1 MVRKSFKWYAG
12 GFWLPHI
19 HLNRSYRDHLFRFL
33 FKDKRD
39 LLELYNALN
48 GSDYRDPNAL
58 EIVTLED
65 VIFLKMKN
73 DLSFIIGDR
82 LNLYEHQSTKNP
94 NMPLRGFLYFAR
106 QYEGLVAAGK
116 RSLYGNAMVPLP
128 TPKYVVFYNGT
139 EELEDE
145 TTLYLSDTFSE
156 GRGSGC
162 LECRCMLL
170 NINRGHNRGLLEKCR
185 RLEEYSEF
193 VSRIYDALSKGMS
206 LKRAIETAMDSC
218 IEEGILKDV
227 LIRQKT
233 EVMHMLLTEFDEK
246 KYKRS
251 VYQDGYEDGVR
262 EGEISGFTKGE
273 ASGFTKGEASG
284 LRKGQAQGR
293 EDALR
298 DLARKKASQGKD
310 VAIIAA
316 ELETDVETVERLLKE
331 EC

>member
-39 LLELYNALN
+39 
-48 GSDYRDPNAL
+48 
-58 EIVTLED
+58 
-65 VIFLKMKN
+65 
-73 DLSFIIGDR
+73 
-82 LNLYEHQSTKNP
+82 
-94 NMPLRGFLYFAR
+94 
-106 QYEGLVAAGK
+106 
-116 RSLYGNAMVPLP
+116 
-128 TPKYVVFYNGT
+128 
-139 EELEDE
+139 
-145 TTLYLSDTFSE
+145 
-156 GRGSGC
+156 
-162 LECRCMLL
+162 
-170 NINRGHNRGLLEKCR
+170 LLEKCR

-262 EGEISGFTKGE
+262 DGEI
-273 ASGFTKGEASG
+273 SGFTKGEASG

-316 ELETDVETVERLLKE
+316 ELETDVETIARLLEKE
-331 EC
+331 TGI

>member
-19 HLNRSYRDHLFRFL
+19 HLNRTYRDHLFRFL
-33 FKDKRD
+33 FKDKR
-39 LLELYNALN
+39 E
-48 GSDYRDPNAL
+48 
-58 EIVTLED
+58 
-65 VIFLKMKN
+65 
-73 DLSFIIGDR
+73 
-82 LNLYEHQSTKNP
+82 
-94 NMPLRGFLYFAR
+94 
-106 QYEGLVAAGK
+106 
-116 RSLYGNAMVPLP
+116 
-128 TPKYVVFYNGT
+128 
-139 EELEDE
+139 
-145 TTLYLSDTFSE
+145 
-156 GRGSGC
+156 
-162 LECRCMLL
+162 
-170 NINRGHNRGLLEKCR
+170 LLEKCR

-218 IEEGILKDV
+218 IEEGILKEV

-273 ASGFTKGEASG
+273 AAGFTK
-284 LRKGQAQGR
+284 GR

-310 VAIIAA
+310 MAIIAA

>member
-33 FKDKRD
+33 FKDKR
-39 LLELYNALN
+39 E
-48 GSDYRDPNAL
+48 
-58 EIVTLED
+58 
-65 VIFLKMKN
+65 
-73 DLSFIIGDR
+73 
-82 LNLYEHQSTKNP
+82 
-94 NMPLRGFLYFAR
+94 
-106 QYEGLVAAGK
+106 
-116 RSLYGNAMVPLP
+116 
-128 TPKYVVFYNGT
+128 
-139 EELEDE
+139 
-145 TTLYLSDTFSE
+145 
-156 GRGSGC
+156 
-162 LECRCMLL
+162 
-170 NINRGHNRGLLEKCR
+170 LLEKCR

-262 EGEISGFTKGE
+262 EGEISGFTKG
-273 ASGFTKGEASG
+273 
-284 LRKGQAQGR
+284 R

-316 ELETDVETVERLLKE
+316 ELETDVETIARLLEKE
-331 EC
+331 TGI

>member
-39 LLELYNALN
+39 
-48 GSDYRDPNAL
+48 
-58 EIVTLED
+58 
-65 VIFLKMKN
+65 
-73 DLSFIIGDR
+73 
-82 LNLYEHQSTKNP
+82 
-94 NMPLRGFLYFAR
+94 
-106 QYEGLVAAGK
+106 
-116 RSLYGNAMVPLP
+116 
-128 TPKYVVFYNGT
+128 
-139 EELEDE
+139 
-145 TTLYLSDTFSE
+145 
-156 GRGSGC
+156 
-162 LECRCMLL
+162 
-170 NINRGHNRGLLEKCR
+170 LLEKCR

-251 VYQDGYEDGVR
+251 VYQDGYEDG
-262 EGEISGFTKGE
+262 ESAGFLKGKE
-273 ASGFTKGEASG
+273 AG
-284 LRKGQAQGR
+284 LRKGEAQGR
-293 EDALR
+293 ENALR
-298 DLARKKASQGKD
+298 DLARKKAAQGKD
-310 VAIIAA
+310 MAAIAA
-316 ELETDVETVERLLKE
+316 ELETDIPTVERLLNTASE
-331 EC
+331 NH

>member
-39 LLELYNALN
+39 
-48 GSDYRDPNAL
+48 
-58 EIVTLED
+58 
-65 VIFLKMKN
+65 
-73 DLSFIIGDR
+73 
-82 LNLYEHQSTKNP
+82 
-94 NMPLRGFLYFAR
+94 
-106 QYEGLVAAGK
+106 
-116 RSLYGNAMVPLP
+116 
-128 TPKYVVFYNGT
+128 
-139 EELEDE
+139 
-145 TTLYLSDTFSE
+145 
-156 GRGSGC
+156 
-162 LECRCMLL
+162 
-170 NINRGHNRGLLEKCR
+170 LLEKCR

-246 KYKRS
+246 KYKKS

-273 ASGFTKGEASG
+273 EHKMRELIRAKAAKG
-284 LRKGQAQGR
+284 
-293 EDALR
+293 
-298 DLARKKASQGKD
+298 KA
-310 VAIIAA
+310 IPTIAA
-316 ELETDVETVERLLKE
+316 ELETDVETVKRFLDLTSSDH
-331 EC
+331 

>member
-19 HLNRSYRDHLFRFL
+19 HLNRTYRDHLFRFL

-39 LLELYNALN
+39 
-48 GSDYRDPNAL
+48 
-58 EIVTLED
+58 
-65 VIFLKMKN
+65 
-73 DLSFIIGDR
+73 
-82 LNLYEHQSTKNP
+82 
-94 NMPLRGFLYFAR
+94 
-106 QYEGLVAAGK
+106 
-116 RSLYGNAMVPLP
+116 
-128 TPKYVVFYNGT
+128 
-139 EELEDE
+139 
-145 TTLYLSDTFSE
+145 
-156 GRGSGC
+156 
-162 LECRCMLL
+162 
-170 NINRGHNRGLLEKCR
+170 LLEKCR

-206 LKRAIETAMDSC
+206 LKHAIETAMDSC

-273 ASGFTKGEASG
+273 EHKMRELIRAKAAKG
-284 LRKGQAQGR
+284 
-293 EDALR
+293 
-298 DLARKKASQGKD
+298 KA
-310 VAIIAA
+310 IPTIAA
-316 ELETDVETVERLLKE
+316 ELETDVETVKRFLDLTSSDH
-331 EC
+331 

>member
-19 HLNRSYRDHLFRFL
+19 HLNRTYRDHLFRFL

-39 LLELYNALN
+39 
-48 GSDYRDPNAL
+48 
-58 EIVTLED
+58 
-65 VIFLKMKN
+65 
-73 DLSFIIGDR
+73 
-82 LNLYEHQSTKNP
+82 
-94 NMPLRGFLYFAR
+94 
-106 QYEGLVAAGK
+106 
-116 RSLYGNAMVPLP
+116 
-128 TPKYVVFYNGT
+128 
-139 EELEDE
+139 
-145 TTLYLSDTFSE
+145 
-156 GRGSGC
+156 
-162 LECRCMLL
+162 
-170 NINRGHNRGLLEKCR
+170 LLEKCR

-246 KYKRS
+246 KYKKS

-273 ASGFTKGEASG
+273 EHKMRELIRAKAAKG
-284 LRKGQAQGR
+284 
-293 EDALR
+293 
-298 DLARKKASQGKD
+298 KA
-310 VAIIAA
+310 IPTIAA
-316 ELETDVETVERLLKE
+316 ELETDVETVKRFLDLTSSDH
-331 EC
+331 

>member
-33 FKDKRD
+33 FKDKR
-39 LLELYNALN
+39 E
-48 GSDYRDPNAL
+48 
-58 EIVTLED
+58 
-65 VIFLKMKN
+65 
-73 DLSFIIGDR
+73 
-82 LNLYEHQSTKNP
+82 
-94 NMPLRGFLYFAR
+94 
-106 QYEGLVAAGK
+106 
-116 RSLYGNAMVPLP
+116 
-128 TPKYVVFYNGT
+128 
-139 EELEDE
+139 
-145 TTLYLSDTFSE
+145 
-156 GRGSGC
+156 
-162 LECRCMLL
+162 
-170 NINRGHNRGLLEKCR
+170 LLEKCR

-246 KYKRS
+246 KYKKS

-273 ASGFTKGEASG
+273 EHKMRELIRAKAAKG
-284 LRKGQAQGR
+284 
-293 EDALR
+293 
-298 DLARKKASQGKD
+298 KA
-310 VAIIAA
+310 IPTIAA
-316 ELETDVETVERLLKE
+316 ELETDVETVKRFLDLTSSGH
-331 EC
+331 

>member
-33 FKDKRD
+33 FKDKR
-39 LLELYNALN
+39 E
-48 GSDYRDPNAL
+48 
-58 EIVTLED
+58 
-65 VIFLKMKN
+65 
-73 DLSFIIGDR
+73 
-82 LNLYEHQSTKNP
+82 
-94 NMPLRGFLYFAR
+94 
-106 QYEGLVAAGK
+106 
-116 RSLYGNAMVPLP
+116 
-128 TPKYVVFYNGT
+128 
-139 EELEDE
+139 
-145 TTLYLSDTFSE
+145 
-156 GRGSGC
+156 
-162 LECRCMLL
+162 
-170 NINRGHNRGLLEKCR
+170 LLEKCR

-273 ASGFTKGEASG
+273 EHKMRELIRAKAAKG
-284 LRKGQAQGR
+284 
-293 EDALR
+293 
-298 DLARKKASQGKD
+298 KA
-310 VAIIAA
+310 IPTIAA
-316 ELETDVETVERLLKE
+316 ELETDVETIKQFLDLTSSDH
-331 EC
+331 

>member
-33 FKDKRD
+33 FKDKR
-39 LLELYNALN
+39 E
-48 GSDYRDPNAL
+48 
-58 EIVTLED
+58 
-65 VIFLKMKN
+65 
-73 DLSFIIGDR
+73 
-82 LNLYEHQSTKNP
+82 
-94 NMPLRGFLYFAR
+94 
-106 QYEGLVAAGK
+106 
-116 RSLYGNAMVPLP
+116 
-128 TPKYVVFYNGT
+128 
-139 EELEDE
+139 
-145 TTLYLSDTFSE
+145 
-156 GRGSGC
+156 
-162 LECRCMLL
+162 
-170 NINRGHNRGLLEKCR
+170 LLEKCR

-316 ELETDVETVERLLKE
+316 ELETDAETVERLLKE
-331 EC
+331 ER

>member
-39 LLELYNALN
+39 
-48 GSDYRDPNAL
+48 
-58 EIVTLED
+58 
-65 VIFLKMKN
+65 
-73 DLSFIIGDR
+73 
-82 LNLYEHQSTKNP
+82 
-94 NMPLRGFLYFAR
+94 
-106 QYEGLVAAGK
+106 
-116 RSLYGNAMVPLP
+116 
-128 TPKYVVFYNGT
+128 
-139 EELEDE
+139 
-145 TTLYLSDTFSE
+145 
-156 GRGSGC
+156 
-162 LECRCMLL
+162 
-170 NINRGHNRGLLEKCR
+170 LLEKCR

-273 ASGFTKGEASG
+273 EHKMRELIRAKAAKG
-284 LRKGQAQGR
+284 
-293 EDALR
+293 
-298 DLARKKASQGKD
+298 KA
-310 VAIIAA
+310 IPTIAA
-316 ELETDVETVERLLKE
+316 ELETDVETVKRFLDLTSSDH
-331 EC
+331 

>member
-19 HLNRSYRDHLFRFL
+19 HLNRTYRDHLFRFL

-39 LLELYNALN
+39 
-48 GSDYRDPNAL
+48 
-58 EIVTLED
+58 
-65 VIFLKMKN
+65 
-73 DLSFIIGDR
+73 
-82 LNLYEHQSTKNP
+82 
-94 NMPLRGFLYFAR
+94 
-106 QYEGLVAAGK
+106 
-116 RSLYGNAMVPLP
+116 
-128 TPKYVVFYNGT
+128 
-139 EELEDE
+139 
-145 TTLYLSDTFSE
+145 
-156 GRGSGC
+156 
-162 LECRCMLL
+162 
-170 NINRGHNRGLLEKCR
+170 LLEKCR

-273 ASGFTKGEASG
+273 EHKMRELIRAKAAKG
-284 LRKGQAQGR
+284 
-293 EDALR
+293 
-298 DLARKKASQGKD
+298 KA
-310 VAIIAA
+310 IPTIAA
-316 ELETDVETVERLLKE
+316 ELETDVETVKRFLDLTSSGH
-331 EC
+331 

>member
-19 HLNRSYRDHLFRFL
+19 HLNRTYRDHLFRFL
-33 FKDKRD
+33 FKDKR
-39 LLELYNALN
+39 E
-48 GSDYRDPNAL
+48 
-58 EIVTLED
+58 
-65 VIFLKMKN
+65 
-73 DLSFIIGDR
+73 
-82 LNLYEHQSTKNP
+82 
-94 NMPLRGFLYFAR
+94 
-106 QYEGLVAAGK
+106 
-116 RSLYGNAMVPLP
+116 
-128 TPKYVVFYNGT
+128 
-139 EELEDE
+139 
-145 TTLYLSDTFSE
+145 
-156 GRGSGC
+156 
-162 LECRCMLL
+162 
-170 NINRGHNRGLLEKCR
+170 LLEKCR

-273 ASGFTKGEASG
+273 AAGFTKGEEAG

-316 ELETDVETVERLLKE
+316 ELETDVETIARLLEKE
-331 EC
+331 TGI

>member
-39 LLELYNALN
+39 
-48 GSDYRDPNAL
+48 
-58 EIVTLED
+58 
-65 VIFLKMKN
+65 
-73 DLSFIIGDR
+73 
-82 LNLYEHQSTKNP
+82 
-94 NMPLRGFLYFAR
+94 
-106 QYEGLVAAGK
+106 
-116 RSLYGNAMVPLP
+116 
-128 TPKYVVFYNGT
+128 
-139 EELEDE
+139 
-145 TTLYLSDTFSE
+145 
-156 GRGSGC
+156 
-162 LECRCMLL
+162 
-170 NINRGHNRGLLEKCR
+170 LLEKCR

-262 EGEISGFTKGE
+262 EGEISGFTKG
-273 ASGFTKGEASG
+273 
-284 LRKGQAQGR
+284 R